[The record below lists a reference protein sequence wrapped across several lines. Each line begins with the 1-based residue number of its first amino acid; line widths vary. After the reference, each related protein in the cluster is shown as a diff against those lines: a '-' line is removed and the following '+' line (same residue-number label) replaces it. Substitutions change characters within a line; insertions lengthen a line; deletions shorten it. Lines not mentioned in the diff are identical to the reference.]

1 VSERPPTGS
10 KAYTIWALARIAR
23 EARDLPHGRQAIAL
37 LRRAGYLNMSPRK
50 AAKNL
55 SPEDVEDTLK
65 AADRYIADPKN
76 RIDAMANRR
85 SFLE

>member
-1 VSERPPTGS
+1 
-10 KAYTIWALARIAR
+10 
-23 EARDLPHGRQAIAL
+23 
-37 LRRAGYLNMSPRK
+37 MSPRK

-55 SPEDVEDTLK
+55 SPDDVENTLK